1 MDRLQLRTKF
11 ASRIEEFRLDEFDL
25 TVHLR
30 PLSAMERAKI
40 VDKHKRFQKLD
51 KESDTALETL
61 TVESQCF
68 IVARGLVD
76 EKGARVYKDDEA
88 AAIAD
93 EIPCKA
99 LDKISGRILEISG
112 MASKE
117 ATELKNAPQSP
128 SGDSSEGSQPV
139 SEGRTSESS

>member
-11 ASRIEEFRLDEFDL
+11 ASRVEEFRLDDFDL

-40 VDKHKRFQKLD
+40 VDKHKKFERLN

-61 TVESQCF
+61 TIESQCF

-76 EKGARVYKDDEA
+76 EKGSRIYKDDEA
-88 AAIAD
+88 DAIAA

-99 LDKISGRILEISG
+99 LDRISSKILEISG
-112 MASKE
+112 MTAKE
-117 ATELKNAPQSP
+117 AETLKNSDPTP
-128 SGDSSEGSQPV
+128 NGDSSSGSQPG
-139 SEGRTSESS
+139 SGGRTLTSS